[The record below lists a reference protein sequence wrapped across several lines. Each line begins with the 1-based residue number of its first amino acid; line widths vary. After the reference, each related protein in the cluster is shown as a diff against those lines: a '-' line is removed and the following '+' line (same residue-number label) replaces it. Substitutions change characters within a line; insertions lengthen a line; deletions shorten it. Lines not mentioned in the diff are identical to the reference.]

1 MRKKLVV
8 LLAAFMLFIVP
19 ATAFATGRTVNV
31 TDAAGFIAALNDQ
44 QDGDIITLA
53 AGTYDIGKGAN
64 TLSAGGQTGWYIPVV
79 KNDVTIE
86 GAGVGQTTVTSTDVS
101 ANGVWSS
108 QDFFAIFGDRVAIK
122 NMTIVPKVETN
133 KAIEIMGKD
142 VTLEGLSI
150 ESNPLNNDPAHVVGG
165 AGSDELG
172 TDATAKFSGSIY
184 FNPAGSPDADAAAA
198 KDVGTATVKDVSL
211 QAHISTGGATGVQV
225 GAINLDGVTIDH
237 TNFPY
242 DAWDLRTDGWGVI
255 SNNPNLVVAAGG
267 LTVLVDEEDINY
279 TRDVLSLVP
288 TNTVVSFA
296 PGTYDLGSGTV
307 TRPITLKGDAT
318 GNTFFETGNVTV
330 SGDGALTPV
339 NGTIVVHPTGI
350 ALPAAKT
357 VALGSSFTAVPTFTP
372 ADTTDKSVKWESDNA
387 AVATVDAN
395 GLVKAI
401 ALGTANIKV
410 TSVDGSL
417 TASMAVTVVKPTA
430 ASLTLNRT
438 ALRTKIGAR
447 TTLVATIAPANA
459 DSTAVTWKSSDPTI
473 AYVSSAGVVL
483 GKRPGVVTITA
494 KSVSNPA
501 LVKTVRVRVYRPVT
515 KITAP
520 KTRLTLRRGTS
531 WKLRAKAY
539 PLSATNR
546 ALVYKA
552 NTKNLTFKKG
562 IVYVAKRAVHNAR
575 YVITVKARDGFG
587 AFLKI
592 VVRITKYFPRS

>member
-19 ATAFATGRTVNV
+19 ATAFAAGRTVNV
-31 TDAAGFIAALNDQ
+31 TDAASFLAAINDQ
-44 QDGDIITLA
+44 QDGDVITLA
-53 AGTYDIGKGAN
+53 AGTYEIGKGAN
-64 TLSAGGQTGWYIPVV
+64 TILAGGQTGWYLPIV
-79 KNDVTIE
+79 KNDVTIQ
-86 GAGVGQTTVTSTDVS
+86 GAGVGQTTVISSDVS

-108 QDFFAIFGDRVAIK
+108 QDFFAIFGNRVAIK
-122 NMTIVPKVETN
+122 DMTIIPKIETN
-133 KAIEIMGKD
+133 KAIEVMGQD

-150 ESNPLNNDPAHVVGG
+150 ESNPLNNDPAHAIGA
-165 AGSDELG
+165 AGSDEFG
-172 TDATAKFSGSIY
+172 TDATAKYSGSIY
-184 FNPAGSPDADAAAA
+184 FNPAGSQEATAAAT
-198 KDVGTATVKDVSL
+198 KDVGNATVKNVTL
-211 QAHISTGGATGVQV
+211 QAHISTGGSAGVQA
-225 GAINLDGVTIDH
+225 GSINLDGVTIDH

-255 SNNPNLVVAAGG
+255 SNNPNLVVAGEG
-267 LTVLVDEEDINY
+267 LTVLVDQEDINY

-296 PGTYDLGSGTV
+296 AGTYDLGTGTV
-307 TRPITLKGDAT
+307 TRPITLKGDASGAT
-318 GNTFFETGNVTV
+318 LFETSKVTFE
-330 SGDGALTPV
+330 GEGALTPEG
-339 NGTIVVHPTGI
+339 GTIVVHPTGI

-357 VALGSSFTAVPTFTP
+357 VAMGSSFTAVATFTP
-372 ADTTDKSVKWESDNA
+372 ADTTDKSVKWESDNV

-395 GLVKAI
+395 GVVKAV
-401 ALGTANIKV
+401 ALGTANIKA

-417 TASMAVTVVKPTA
+417 TASTAVTVVKPVAT
-430 ASLTLNRT
+430 SLTLNRS

-447 TTLVATIAPANA
+447 TALIATIAPANA
-459 DSTAVTWKSSDPTI
+459 NSAAITWSSSNPAI
-473 AYVSSAGVVL
+473 AYVNSSGIVR
-483 GKRPGVVTITA
+483 GRRPGVVTITA

-520 KTRLTLRRGTS
+520 KTHLTLRRGTS

-562 IVYVAKRAVHNAR
+562 VVYVAKRAAHNAR

-592 VVRITKYFPRS
+592 IVRVTKYLR